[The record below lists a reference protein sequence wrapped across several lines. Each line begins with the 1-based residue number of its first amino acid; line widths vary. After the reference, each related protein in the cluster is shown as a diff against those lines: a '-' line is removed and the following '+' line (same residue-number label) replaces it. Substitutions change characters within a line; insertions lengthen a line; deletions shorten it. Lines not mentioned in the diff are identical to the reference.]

1 MLKFKEKRKKA
12 KDYIISKVDIKPKI
26 GLILGSGLGEYSEQ
40 LENKVKIKFE
50 DIPGMA
56 VSTVEGHAGELVF
69 GEKHGKNI
77 VAMNGRVHFYE
88 GYSMKEIAFPVWVM
102 KELGVEKLIIT
113 NAAGGLNTTFKPG
126 DLMILTDHLN
136 FMGSNPLIGQN
147 DDEIGPRFP
156 AMTDAHP
163 KEMVEVAEK
172 AAEDA
177 DIHIMK
183 GVYLA
188 ISGPVYETYAMSK
201 FQRMIG
207 ADAVGM
213 STVPELIAG
222 THAGMDNLAI
232 SCITD
237 VVNIVKEQEEESLT
251 HEEVMK
257 VAQRVKPKFK
267 DLVNNIIKEL

>member
-1 MLKFKEKRKKA
+1 MLEYKAKRKKA
-12 KDYIISKVDIKPKI
+12 KDYILKRVDIKPEV

-40 LENKVKIKFE
+40 LKNQNKLKYD
-50 DIPGMA
+50 DIPGMP

-69 GEKHGKNI
+69 GEKHGKKI
-77 VAMNGRVHFYE
+77 VAMNGRVHYYE

-102 KELGVEKLIIT
+102 KELGIEKLVVT
-113 NAAGGLNTTFKPG
+113 NAAGGLNKSFRPG
-126 DLMILTDHLN
+126 DLMIVTDHLN
-136 FMGSNPLIGQN
+136 FMGLNPLIGEN
-147 DDEIGPRFP
+147 DEEVGPRFP

-163 KEMVEVAEK
+163 AHMIEIAEK
-172 AAEDA
+172 AAEKA
-177 DIHIMK
+177 NIHIMK

-188 ISGPVYETYAMSK
+188 ITGPVYETHAMSK
-201 FQRMIG
+201 FQRLIG

-222 THAGMDNLAI
+222 THAGLENLAI

-237 VVNIVKEQEEESLT
+237 VVKRKDEESLT

-267 DLVNNIIKEL
+267 KLINNVIKEL

>member
-1 MLKFKEKRKKA
+1 MLEYKEKRLKA
-12 KDYIISKVDIKPKI
+12 KEYLLKKVNIKPSI

-40 LENKVKIKFE
+40 LENKTKIKYSE
-50 DIPGMA
+50 VPGMP
-56 VSTVEGHAGELVF
+56 VSTVEGHAGEFVF
-69 GEKHGKNI
+69 GEKHGKKV

-88 GYSMKEIAFPVWVM
+88 GYSMKELAFPVWVL
-102 KELGVEKLIIT
+102 KELGIEKLIIT
-113 NAAGGLNTTFKPG
+113 NAAGGLNPTFRPG

-147 DDEIGPRFP
+147 DNEIGPRFP

-163 KEMVEVAEK
+163 EKMMDVAEK
-172 AAEDA
+172 SAKQAK
-177 DIHIMK
+177 IHIMK

-188 ISGPVYETYAMSK
+188 ITGPVYETHAMSR
-201 FQRMIG
+201 FQRLIG

-222 THAGMDNLAI
+222 THAGLDNLAI

-237 VVNIVKEQEEESLT
+237 VIKGKDEESLT
-251 HEEVMK
+251 HEEVME
-257 VAQRVKPKFK
+257 VAKKVKPKFK
-267 DLVNNIIKEL
+267 ELVNNIIKNL

>member
-1 MLKFKEKRKKA
+1 MLEFKEGRKKA
-12 KDYIISKVDIKPKI
+12 AEYIKQEVNFLPQI

-40 LENKVKIKFE
+40 LEKKVKIKYSE
-50 DIPGMA
+50 VPQMP
-56 VSTVEGHAGELVF
+56 VSTVKGHTGEFVI
-69 GEKHGKNI
+69 GKKYGKNI
-77 VAMNGRVHFYE
+77 IAMNGRVHFYE

-102 KELGVEKLIIT
+102 KELGIKKLIIT
-113 NAAGGLNTTFKPG
+113 NAAGGLNTTFRPG

-136 FMGSNPLIGQN
+136 FMGSNPLIGSN
-147 DDEIGPRFP
+147 DKDIGSRFP
-156 AMTDAHP
+156 AMTGAHP
-163 KEMVEVAEK
+163 ENMIKIAENAAEK
-172 AAEDA
+172 A

-188 ISGPVYETYAMSK
+188 ITGPVYETYAMSK
-201 FQRMIG
+201 FQRLIG

-222 THAGMDNLAI
+222 THAGLENLAI

-237 VVNIVKEQEEESLT
+237 VVKGKDEQSLT
-251 HEEVMK
+251 HEEVME
-257 VAQRVKPKFK
+257 VAQKVKPKFK

>member
-1 MLKFKEKRKKA
+1 MLEFKEMRKKA
-12 KDYIISKVDIKPKI
+12 KEYLVSKIDIEPKI
-26 GLILGSGLGEYSEQ
+26 GLILGSGLGDYSQQ
-40 LENKVKIKFE
+40 LENKIKIKFD

-69 GEKHGKNI
+69 GKKHGKSI
-77 VAMNGRVHFYE
+77 MAMNGRVHFYE

-102 KELGVEKLIIT
+102 KELGVKKLIIT

-136 FMGSNPLIGQN
+136 FMGSNPLVGQN
-147 DDEIGPRFP
+147 DKEIGPRFP

-163 KEMVEVAEK
+163 EEMIKVAER
-172 AAEDA
+172 AAQEA
-177 DIHIMK
+177 EIHIMK

-267 DLVNNIIKEL
+267 NLVNNIIKGL